1 MFCLLYKYFQFQYF
15 LFRFLTCGLS
25 SSFVNAVRQHQIN
38 NVVETVASVAYCYCF
53 TVLEDKGDNPVV
65 ETVASVAYCYC
76 FTVLEDKGDNPVVET
91 VAILLLIAIASLQ
104 MQ

>member
-1 MFCLLYKYFQFQYF
+1 VTVSIY
-15 LFRFLTCGLS
+15 
-25 SSFVNAVRQHQIN
+25 SF
-38 NVVETVASVAYCYCF
+38 CF

-91 VAILLLIAIASLQ
+91 VAILLLIAIASLH
-104 MQ
+104 